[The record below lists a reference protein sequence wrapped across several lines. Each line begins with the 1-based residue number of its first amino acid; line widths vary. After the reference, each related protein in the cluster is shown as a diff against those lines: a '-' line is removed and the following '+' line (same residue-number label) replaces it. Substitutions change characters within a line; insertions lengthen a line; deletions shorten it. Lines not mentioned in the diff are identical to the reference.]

1 MHQES
6 QNDDKKRE
14 KIYFVAISDKSS
26 IKKFNRESKI
36 VQS

>member
-6 QNDDKKRE
+6 QNDDKKE
-14 KIYFVAISDKSS
+14 KKFTSYAISDKSS
-26 IKKFNRESKI
+26 IKKFNLKSEI